1 MESIVLPFLLIIV
14 ASFFQGSFGVGMKYM
29 SPLKWENWWLV
40 HVTIAMV
47 LFPLLWTCLS
57 VSGFMP
63 VIEDVFADPVAQ
75 RAAAIAILFGFL
87 WGIGGIMFGVSVPY
101 IGLSLTMGIV
111 MGIAG
116 TLGAL
121 IPLLQNPNATTLPQC
136 PYVIAGLIITIVGV
150 VITAKAG
157 IDRDKLQGNSS
168 LSGGNI
174 IKGIIIAVVCGAL
187 SSLLAVGH
195 TNVND
200 DVTLIA
206 AKNYEI
212 NGRNASLIA
221 WLIVFI
227 GAYAMNALYSLV
239 LIVKNNSWSNFSV
252 AGSKKAYMWSIIAG
266 LCWFA
271 ALGLYGQGAAL
282 MNGASENNLGN
293 IVGWPML
300 LGLSLIVSNI
310 WAYRSGEWKGAKKPF
325 NLLLVGL
332 VVLIIASVILGY
344 SNSLS

>member
-1 MESIVLPFLLIIV
+1 MESILLPFLLVII
-14 ASFFQGSFGVGMKYM
+14 ASVFQGSFGVGMKYM
-29 SPLKWENWWLV
+29 PPLKWESWWLV

-47 LFPLLWTCLS
+47 LFPIVWTFLS
-57 VSGFMP
+57 VSDVTT
-63 VIEDVFADPVAQ
+63 VIGDVFSDPIAEQ
-75 RAAAIAILFGFL
+75 AAYIAIMFGFL

-121 IPLLQNPNATTLPQC
+121 IPLLQNENATSLPQF
-136 PYVIAGLIITIVGV
+136 PYVIGGLVITIIGV
-150 VITAKAG
+150 IITAKAG
-157 IDRDKLQGNSS
+157 IDRDKLQGKSS

-174 IKGIIIAVVCGAL
+174 LKGIAIAIVCGIL

-206 AKNYEI
+206 KNYGV

-239 LIVKNNSWSNFSV
+239 LIVKNNSWSNFFV
-252 AGSKKAYMWSIIAG
+252 AGSKKAYIWSVIAG

-282 MNGASENNLGN
+282 MNGASDNNLGN

-300 LGLSLIVSNI
+300 LGLSLIVSNV
-310 WAYRSGEWKGAKKPF
+310 WAYRAGEWKNAKKPF
-325 NLLLVGL
+325 SLLLVGL
-332 VVLIIASVILGY
+332 AVLILASVILGY